1 MIHSSEDGRYSRR
14 AFIATTGIAT
24 STCTFAAKADPG
36 IDPRAETV
44 RDHLWLFT
52 VPANTD
58 FASVQRRSLMTP
70 AESGL
75 YFDIPNLILVQAS
88 AGESKYG
95 RFEPPFAQYAIGLRP
110 FKRIVWSI
118 TGSGGFNSE
127 TETRE
132 VMKLAKSAPNFT
144 GIMLDDFFSSK
155 REGKKAVFTA
165 EELGRIRL
173 ELKSIGTRLDILA
186 TYYTQLLDL
195 DLSEYLK
202 LIDVLTLW
210 TWRSAEIPDIERN
223 LNRLDKVAPNTRKM
237 LGCYMYDF
245 ELRKSVA
252 IPAMELQCET
262 GLRLLKQKRI
272 EGIIFLSNT
281 VADLGFESVE
291 WTRNWIQKVGDT
303 RV

>member
-1 MIHSSEDGRYSRR
+1 MTHFSKDAKLTRR
-14 AFIATTGIAT
+14 NFMNATGVAAAACGLEAIAG
-24 STCTFAAKADPG
+24 PG
-36 IDPRAETV
+36 IEAMAGTV

-58 FASVQRRSLMTP
+58 FGSVQRRSLMTP

-75 YFDIPNLILVQAS
+75 YFGVPNLIIVQAS
-88 AGESKYG
+88 GGESKYG
-95 RFEPPFAQYAIGLRP
+95 RFEPPFAQYAIALRP
-110 FKRIVWSI
+110 FKRIVWSV

-127 TETRE
+127 AETRE
-132 VMKLAKSAPNFT
+132 VMKLAKSTPNFT

-155 REGKKAVFTA
+155 KEGEKAVFTV
-165 EELGRIRL
+165 EELSRIRQ
-173 ELKSIGTRLDILA
+173 ELKSIATKLDILA

-210 TWRSAEIPDIERN
+210 TWRSAEIPDIEKN
-223 LNRLDKVAPNTRKM
+223 LSRLDKLTPNTRKM

-245 ELRKSVA
+245 DLRKSVA
-252 IPAMELQCET
+252 IPAMEQQCET

-291 WTRNWIQKVGDT
+291 WTRNWIQKVGGT
-303 RV
+303 KV

>member
-1 MIHSSEDGRYSRR
+1 MIHSNKDAKYTRR
-14 AFIATTGIAT
+14 TFMTTTGV
-24 STCTFAAKADPG
+24 AAAACGLEAMTGPG
-36 IDPRAETV
+36 IEARAGTV

-58 FASVQRRSLMTP
+58 FESVQRRSLMTP

-75 YFDIPNLILVQAS
+75 YFDIPNLIIVQADTTE
-88 AGESKYG
+88 AKYG
-95 RFEPPFAQYAIGLRP
+95 RFELPFAQYAIALRP
-110 FKRIVWSI
+110 FKRIVWSV
-118 TGSGGFNSE
+118 TGSGGINSE
-127 TETRE
+127 AETRE
-132 VMKLAKSAPNFT
+132 VMKLAKSTPNFT
-144 GIMLDDFFSSK
+144 GIMFDDFFSSK
-155 REGKKAVFTA
+155 KEGKKAVFTV
-165 EELGRIRL
+165 EELGRIRQ

-210 TWRSAEIPDIERN
+210 TWRSAEIPDIEKN
-223 LNRLDKVAPNTRKM
+223 LTRLDKVAPNTRKM

-245 ELRKSVA
+245 DLRKSVA
-252 IPAMELQCET
+252 IPAMEQQCET

-272 EGIIFLSNT
+272 EGMIFLSNT

-303 RV
+303 KV

>member
-1 MIHSSEDGRYSRR
+1 MIHSSRDGRFSRR
-14 AFIATTGIAT
+14 AFITTTGV
-24 STCTFAAKADPG
+24 AAAACGLEAMTGPG
-36 IDPRAETV
+36 IEARAGTV

-58 FASVQRRSLMTP
+58 FGSVQRRSLMTP

-75 YFDIPNLILVQAS
+75 YFDIPNLIIVQAS

-95 RFEPPFAQYAIGLRP
+95 RFELPFAQYAIALRP
-110 FKRIVWSI
+110 FKRIVWSV
-118 TGSGGFNSE
+118 TGSGGINSE
-127 TETRE
+127 AETRE
-132 VMKLAKSAPNFT
+132 VMKLARSTPNFT

-155 REGKKAVFTA
+155 KEGKKAVFTV
-165 EELGRIRL
+165 EELGRIRQ

-210 TWRSAEIPDIERN
+210 TWRSAEIPDIEKN
-223 LNRLDKVAPNTRKM
+223 LTRLDKVAPNTRKM

-245 ELRKSVA
+245 DLRKSVA
-252 IPAMELQCET
+252 IPAMEQQCET

-272 EGIIFLSNT
+272 EGMIFLSNT

-303 RV
+303 KV

>member
-1 MIHSSEDGRYSRR
+1 MIHSIQGRFSRR
-14 AFIATTGIAT
+14 AFVRTTG
-24 STCTFAAKADPG
+24 FAAAACTLEAKAGPG
-36 IDPRAETV
+36 LEARAGTV
-44 RDHLWLFT
+44 RDHLWVFT

-58 FASVQRRSLMTP
+58 FGSVQRRSLMTP

-95 RFEPPFAQYAIGLRP
+95 RFEPPFAQYTIALRP
-110 FKRIVWSI
+110 FRRIVWSV

-132 VMKLAKSAPNFT
+132 VMKLAKNAPNFT

-155 REGKKAVFTA
+155 KEGKKAVFTA
-165 EELGRIRL
+165 EELGRIRQ
-173 ELKSIGTRLDILA
+173 ELKSIGARLDILA

-210 TWRSAEIPDIERN
+210 TWRSAEIPDIDKN
-223 LNRLDKVAPNTRKM
+223 LGRLDKVAPNTRKM

-245 ELRKSVA
+245 ALRKSVA
-252 IPAMELQCET
+252 ISAMEQQCET

-272 EGIIFLSNT
+272 EGMIFLSNT
-281 VADLGFESVE
+281 VSDLGFESVE

-303 RV
+303 EV

>member
-1 MIHSSEDGRYSRR
+1 MIHSNKDAKYTRR
-14 AFIATTGIAT
+14 TFMTTTGV
-24 STCTFAAKADPG
+24 AAAACGLEAMTGPG
-36 IDPRAETV
+36 IEARAGTV

-58 FASVQRRSLMTP
+58 FESVQRRSLMTP

-75 YFDIPNLILVQAS
+75 YFDIPNLIIVQADTTE
-88 AGESKYG
+88 AKYG
-95 RFEPPFAQYAIGLRP
+95 RFELPFAQYAIALRP
-110 FKRIVWSI
+110 FKRIVWSV
-118 TGSGGFNSE
+118 TGSGGINSE
-127 TETRE
+127 AETRE
-132 VMKLAKSAPNFT
+132 VMKLARSTPNFT
-144 GIMLDDFFSSK
+144 GIMFDDFFSSK
-155 REGKKAVFTA
+155 KEGKKAVFTV
-165 EELGRIRL
+165 EELGRIRQ

-210 TWRSAEIPDIERN
+210 TWRSAEIPDIEKN
-223 LNRLDKVAPNTRKM
+223 LTRLDNVAPNTRKM

-245 ELRKSVA
+245 DLRKSVA
-252 IPAMELQCET
+252 IPAMEQQCET

-272 EGIIFLSNT
+272 EGMIFLSNT

-303 RV
+303 KV